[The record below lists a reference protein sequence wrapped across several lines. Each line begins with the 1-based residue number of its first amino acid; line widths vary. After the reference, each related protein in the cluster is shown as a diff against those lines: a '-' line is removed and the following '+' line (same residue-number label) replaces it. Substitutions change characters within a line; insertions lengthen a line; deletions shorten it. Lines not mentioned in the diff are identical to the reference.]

1 MGITKRVFGKTKDG
15 RQVTSYKLTN
25 NNGMEAEF
33 IDYGASLVKL
43 WVPDKNGKK
52 ADVVLGYDTVE
63 EYEKTTTYYG
73 GFIGRCANR
82 IGKASFTL
90 NGKSYELDKN
100 DNGNCLHGGING
112 YNNRMYEVETFEEEE
127 GPVIEFSR
135 LSPDMEQGFP
145 GNLDITVTYTLTHE
159 NELVI
164 EYLAVPDKDTPV
176 NLTNHAYFNL
186 SGHNSGTILN
196 HKVRLDADSF
206 TPTDDKLIPT
216 GEIAKVE
223 GTPMDFRTLKSLGQ
237 DIDRDYE
244 PLNFAG
250 GYDHNYVLNTTK
262 DEIKLIGELVDD
274 ASGRRMEIYTDLPGV
289 QLYAGNFIEGSA
301 KGGGEYV
308 KRAGVCFET
317 QYFPDALHHDNFPDI
332 VVKAGEEFDSTT
344 IYRFVW

>member
-1 MGITKRVFGKTKDG
+1 MGITKRAFGKTKDG

-223 GTPMDFRTLKSLGQ
+223 GTPMDFRTLKPLGQ

>member
-1 MGITKRVFGKTKDG
+1 MGITKKAFGKTKDG
-15 RQVTSYKLTN
+15 KQVTSYVLTN
-25 NNGMEAEF
+25 KNGMEAEF
-33 IDYGASLVKL
+33 IDYGAILVKL

-52 ADVVLGYDTVE
+52 ADVVLGYDTVA

-82 IGKASFTL
+82 IGNASFTL
-90 NGKSYELDKN
+90 NESTYELDKN
-100 DNGNCLHGGING
+100 NNGNCLHGGEQG
-112 YNNRMYEVETFEEEE
+112 YNNMMYEVETFEEEE

-196 HKVRLDADSF
+196 HKVRLEADSF

-223 GTPMDFRTLKSLGQ
+223 GTPMDFRNIKTLGQ
-237 DIDRDYE
+237 DIDTDYE

-250 GYDHNYVLNTTK
+250 GYDHNYVLNTTG
-262 DEIKLIGELVDD
+262 DEIELIGELIDD
-274 ASGRRMEIYTDLPGV
+274 ASGRKMEIYTDLPGV

-317 QYFPDALHHDNFPDI
+317 QHFPDALNHANFPSP
-332 VVKAGEEFDSTT
+332 VVKAGQEFDSTT
-344 IYRFVW
+344 IYRFIW